1 MVVPIRLKVNGKEY
15 DLKIE
20 ARATLLEVLREQVKI
35 KSVHQ
40 GCQEGECGVCT
51 VLLNGE
57 PVYSCLTLA
66 VQADGTEVTT
76 VEGLMKDGELHPLME
91 SFVENYAFQCG
102 YCTPG
107 FVMKAYYLLNKSDD
121 LTEEAIRRGLVGN
134 LCRCTGYVNIVK
146 AIKAAAEKK
155 RSGNWW

>member
-1 MVVPIRLKVNGKEY
+1 MIVSIRLKVNRKEY

-20 ARATLLEVLREQVKI
+20 AQTTLLEVLREQLKI

-57 PVYSCLTLA
+57 PIYSCLTLA

-76 VEGLMKDGELHPLME
+76 AEGLLKDGQLHPLME
-91 SFVENYAFQCG
+91 SFIENYAFQCG

-107 FVMKAYYLLNKSDD
+107 FIMKAYYMLNQWDD
-121 LTEEAIRRGLVGN
+121 LTEEAIRKGLEGN

-146 AIKAAAEKK
+146 AIQDAAEKK